1 MEPMQPP
8 EPYQPRMPPPPTL
21 PPRSTPIQ
29 PGGFPGWSPAPPPPP
44 GPPGWTGPQPQ
55 YGIPLQPASRTYGLA
70 TAALVCGLL
79 GLVLFWLLG
88 ILPLLGVIFGLIAA
102 RTIKRSGGTL
112 DGLGKARAGWI
123 TGLIG
128 VAAAG
133 AFFWAGATGRLD
145 DDASDRDS
153 KPGTAPYSEADVGD
167 CVAEIP
173 AGDIVYELE
182 FVSCDDAHS
191 AEVYLAGELNPD
203 GNRAFPGDT
212 ALLAEVETA
221 CDEAFEPYIGR
232 TYEESVFEVY
242 YLYPR
247 LLSWQPE
254 RGIYFCFVGE
264 VGKTTIGSAFQS
276 DR

>member
-8 EPYQPRMPPPPTL
+8 EPYPPKLPPPPSL

-29 PGGFPGWSPAPPPPP
+29 PGGFPGWSAAPPAPP
-44 GPPGWTGPQPQ
+44 GPPGWTGPQPP
-55 YGIPLQPASRTYGLA
+55 YAMALPPASRTYGLA

-79 GLVLFWLLG
+79 GLVLFWLFG
-88 ILPLLGVIFGLIAA
+88 ILPLLGLIFGLISA
-102 RTIKRSGGTL
+102 RAIKSSGGTL
-112 DGLGKARAGWI
+112 TGLGKARAGWI

-128 VAAAG
+128 LAAAG

-145 DDASDRDS
+145 DDDGGADGDPKTS
-153 KPGTAPYSEADVGD
+153 PYVDAKVGD

-173 AGDIVYELE
+173 EAEVVYELE
-182 FVSCDDAHS
+182 FVSCDIAHS
-191 AEVYLAGELNPD
+191 AEVYLAGKLNPSGTRD
-203 GNRAFPGDT
+203 YPGDT
-212 ALLAEVETA
+212 TVLAEVEAA
-221 CDEAFEPYIGR
+221 CDEGFEPYIGR
-232 TYEESVFEVY
+232 TYEQSVFEVY

-247 LLSWQPE
+247 SFGWMPE

-264 VGKTTIGSAFQS
+264 PGKTTTGSAFQS